1 MLKAERWQQVERLY
15 HAALEREPESRA
27 AFLDEACAG
36 DAELRSEVESL
47 LGYEERA
54 ARFIE
59 SPALEVAAG
68 LMAEDKT
75 PTMSGRTISHY
86 KIISSLGA
94 GGMGEVYLAQD
105 TRLNRKVAIKFLSEE
120 LSHNQNHL
128 QRFLQEAQ
136 AASALN
142 HPNIITIHE
151 IGQFEDAQFI
161 ATEYIA
167 GETLRERLSREL
179 VLSEVVN
186 IAFQVASALSVAHE
200 SGIIHRDI
208 KPENIMLRQDGLV
221 KVLDF
226 GLAKL
231 TEQQAIDGES
241 ATRALIQTTPGAV
254 MGTVAYMSPEQTR
267 GKTVD
272 ARTDVWSLGV
282 VLYEMLVGKQP
293 FAGETMSDMMASIL
307 KTEVVSPTRLNS
319 EVPSELERIVL
330 KSLQKNQDERYQT
343 AKDLSIDLKS
353 LQKRLE
359 FAAELECTSAVS
371 KHTEAKM
378 QSFKI
383 EPEKSIA
390 VLPFTNISAD
400 TENEYFCDGLAEEL
414 LNALAKIEDLKV
426 AARTSAFSF
435 KGKNTNVSEIG
446 NVLKVKTVLEGSV
459 RKSGNR
465 IRITVQ
471 LVNASDGYHLWSER
485 YDREMKDIFD
495 VQDEITL
502 AVVDALKVKLFG
514 AEKLAVLKRYTNNP
528 KAYQLFLKG
537 RYHWYK
543 FTPENVRKSRDY
555 FQQAIDL
562 DLSYAPGYAG
572 LSEFYGISSAL
583 GMMPP
588 NEGWPKAEALMT
600 KAQQLDDTLSEGH
613 NGLAAI
619 RMFYYRDWDGAERE
633 IKRAIELN
641 QNFAEIHHLYAHCL
655 IGIGQV
661 DDALAEMQRALE
673 LDPLSLTYQRYLG
686 KCFYYARKYDEAI
699 REYYQ
704 ALELDANNAWVYE
717 EIGNTY
723 ERKEMSDEAVAAW
736 QQAMTLVG
744 DNELV
749 EILNTAYA
757 GGGFTKALLAVAE
770 KRLERLNERSKSGE
784 YVPAI
789 EFARLYLRLGDKERA
804 FEWLKKASDERNSFP
819 LYISVDPFYD
829 SLRADP
835 RFHDLL
841 RRVGF
846 MP

>member
-1 MLKAERWQQVERLY
+1 MPLAPNTRLGRY
-15 HAALEREPESRA
+15 EI
-27 AFLDEACAG
+27 
-36 DAELRSEVESL
+36 RSQ
-47 LGYEERA
+47 
-54 ARFIE
+54 I
-59 SPALEVAAG
+59 
-68 LMAEDKT
+68 
-75 PTMSGRTISHY
+75 
-86 KIISSLGA
+86 GA
-94 GGMGEVYLAQD
+94 GGMGEVFLAED
-105 TRLNRKVAIKFLSEE
+105 TKLERKVALKILPENIAADKDRVR
-120 LSHNQNHL
+120 
-128 QRFLQEAQ
+128 RFEQEAR

-142 HPNIITIHE
+142 HPNILTIHE
-151 IGQFEDAQFI
+151 IGAEGETHFI
-161 ATEYIA
+161 AMEFVEGKTLRHKLQTTQVEIT
-167 GETLRERLSREL
+167 ETL
-179 VLSEVVN
+179 N
-186 IAFQVASALSVAHE
+186 IATQIAAALDVAHR
-200 SGIIHRDI
+200 SGIVHRDI
-208 KPENIMLRQDGLV
+208 KPENVMVREDGLV

-231 TEQQAIDGES
+231 TEQQAINSEA

-293 FAGETMSDMMASIL
+293 FAAETMSDTMASIL
-307 KTEVVSPTRLNS
+307 KTEVVSPMRSNS
-319 EVPSELERIVL
+319 EVPSELERIIL

-359 FAAELECTSAVS
+359 FAAELARTSAVS
-371 KHTEAKM
+371 KHTEAKT
-378 QSFKI
+378 QSFKV

-465 IRITVQ
+465 IRIAVQ

-485 YDREMKDIFD
+485 YDREMKDIFE

-562 DLSYAPGYAG
+562 DPSYAPGYAG

-588 NEGWPKAEALMT
+588 NEGWPKAEALMI

-641 QNFAEIHHLYAHCL
+641 PNFAEVHHLYAYCL
-655 IGIGQV
+655 AAIGRLN
-661 DDALAEMQRALE
+661 DAIAEMQRALE

-686 KCFYYARKYDEAI
+686 KCFYYTRKYDEAI

-723 ERKEMSDEAVAAW
+723 ERKEMSDETVAAW

-804 FEWLKKASDERNSFP
+804 FEWLEKASEERNSFP

-829 SLRADP
+829 SLRGDP

-846 MP
+846 MQ

>member
-1 MLKAERWQQVERLY
+1 MPLSPGAII
-15 HAALEREPESRA
+15 SR
-27 AFLDEACAG
+27 
-36 DAELRSEVESL
+36 
-47 LGYEERA
+47 
-54 ARFIE
+54 
-59 SPALEVAAG
+59 
-68 LMAEDKT
+68 
-75 PTMSGRTISHY
+75 Y
-86 KIISSLGA
+86 KILSLLGA

-120 LSHNQNHL
+120 LSHDQTHL

-136 AASALN
+136 AASAFN

-151 IGQFEDAQFI
+151 IGQFEDSQFI

-167 GETLRERLSREL
+167 GETLRQRLSREL
-179 VLSEVVN
+179 GLSEVVN
-186 IAFQVASALSVAHE
+186 VAIQVASALSVAHE
-200 SGIIHRDI
+200 SGIVHRDI

-231 TEQQAIDGES
+231 TEEPAIDSEA

-254 MGTVAYMSPEQTR
+254 MGTIAYMSPEQAR

-272 ARTDVWSLGV
+272 ARADIWSLGV

-293 FAGETMSDMMASIL
+293 FAGETMSDTMAAIL
-307 KTEVVSPTRLNS
+307 KTEVVSPAHLNS
-319 EVPSELERIVL
+319 EVPCELERIIL
-330 KSLQKNQDERYQT
+330 KSLQKNRDERYQT
-343 AKDLSIDLKS
+343 AKDLLIDFKS

-359 FAAELECTSAVS
+359 FAAELEGASAIS
-371 KHTEAKM
+371 KRSEAKA
-378 QSFKI
+378 QSLNI
-383 EPEKSIA
+383 EPENSIA
-390 VLPFTNISAD
+390 VLPFANISAD
-400 TENEYFCDGLAEEL
+400 SENEYFCDGLAEEL

-435 KGKNTNVSEIG
+435 KDKNTNVSEIG
-446 NVLKVKTVLEGSV
+446 NALKVKTVLEGSV

-471 LVNASDGYHLWSER
+471 LVNAADGYHLWSER

-502 AVVDALKVKLFG
+502 AVVDSLKVKLLG
-514 AEKLAVLKRYTNNP
+514 TEKLAVLKRYTNNP
-528 KAYQLFLKG
+528 EAYQLFLKG

-543 FTPENVRKSRDY
+543 QTPENVRKSRDY
-555 FQQAIDL
+555 FQQAINL
-562 DLSYAPGYAG
+562 DPTYAPGYAG
-572 LSEFYGISSAL
+572 LSEFYGISAAL

-588 NEGWPKAEALMT
+588 VEGWQKAEAAML
-600 KAQQLDDTLSEGH
+600 KAQELDDTLPEVH

-633 IKRAIELN
+633 LKRTIELN
-641 QNFAEIHHLYAHCL
+641 PNFAEVHHLYAYSMIA
-655 IGIGQV
+655 IGRLE
-661 DDALAEMQRALE
+661 DAIAEMKRALE
-673 LDPLSLTYQRYLG
+673 LDPLSPTYQRYLG

-699 REYYQ
+699 REYHQ

-717 EIGNTY
+717 EIGNAY
-723 ERKEMSDEAVAAW
+723 EQKGMGDEAVAAW
-736 QQAMTLVG
+736 RQAMMLTG

-757 GGGFTKALLAVAE
+757 GGGFIKALLAVAE
-770 KRLERLNERSKSGE
+770 QRLERLNDRSKSGE

-804 FEWLKKASDERNSFP
+804 FEWLKKASEERNSFS

-841 RRVGF
+841 RRAIS